1 MAQIELSLSEEPL
14 APEAITPEST
24 GSLEHW
30 AAAVAS
36 AGEPCLVLAALTS
49 EIVAVSPA
57 AAAML
62 GFTDENGGLG
72 IGMHLF
78 AGILKLLDFTSAGA
92 RLPDS
97 EMEKIPPVLAC
108 SSGRLA
114 RGLLRVQ
121 AGEDVRTVDAVSAPL
136 FDGRK
141 VVGSLTFFS
150 QI

>member
-1 MAQIELSLSEEPL
+1 VELSLSEPFDDEVVV
-14 APEAITPEST
+14 PEAT

-30 AAAVAS
+30 ATAVSSAS
-36 AGEPCLVLAALTS
+36 EPCMVLDTLSMIMAA
-49 EIVAVSPA
+49 SPA
-57 AAAML
+57 ASVLL
-62 GFTDENGGLG
+62 GFSDQAEALG
-72 IGMHLF
+72 RNLF
-78 AGILKLLDFTSAGA
+78 AGVLRLLDFTSEGGL
-92 RLPDS
+92 LPDGD
-97 EMEKIPPVLAC
+97 MEKIPPVLAC

-121 AGEDVRTVDAVSAPL
+121 DGDEVRTVDAIATPL